1 MSAKRLPSFV
11 LSSRLAQSIHRSS
24 STSLD
29 LGFRCGLH
37 PSHLSKYLH
46 GQPFGPKVRS
56 NVISLGSIFGLDADD
71 CTRMVRS

>member
-11 LSSRLAQSIHRSS
+11 LSARLSRAIHSSS
-24 STSLD
+24 STLLE

-46 GQPFGPKVRS
+46 GQPFGPKVRAK
-56 NVISLGSIFGLDADD
+56 VVALGCVFGLDADD
-71 CTRMVRS
+71 CTRQVRS